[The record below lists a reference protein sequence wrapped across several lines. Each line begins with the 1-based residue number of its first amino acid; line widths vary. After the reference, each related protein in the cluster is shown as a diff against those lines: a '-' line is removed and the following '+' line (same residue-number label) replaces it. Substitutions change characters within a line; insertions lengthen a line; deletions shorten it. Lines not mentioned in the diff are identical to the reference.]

1 MQEKKKIRTKD
12 GRTISVTCYCASEP
26 IGRCV
31 IIAPAVQVV
40 QKDYSSFAVFFQ
52 QQGYHVITFDYRG
65 VGSSA
70 PVLLKGFDAG
80 LHQWAVQ
87 DTDAVIRFVRAS
99 FLNQE
104 LIYIGHG
111 IGGEM
116 IGLVPASQYIN
127 KLVLVSSALSCKKLW
142 PWKGRLRIFV
152 MKKIARMANWWY
164 GYFPGTRLGLFRDLP
179 KGVVHE
185 WADWCNNPNG
195 LFDVFPD
202 NNYRKLQ
209 VPLLCVSFSD
219 DWLTPQKG
227 VDGLLSYFSSAGIT
241 RYHVNA
247 ETLAVKRKKS
257 FCFFELQLKS
267 TLWMMLKEW
276 LEEEPAKDYPYI
288 QNVQSLK

>member
-12 GRTISVTCYCASEP
+12 GRTISVTVYPARHS
-26 IGRCV
+26 IGKTM

-40 QKDYSSFAVFFQ
+40 QKDYSSFATYFQ
-52 QQGYHVITFDYRG
+52 QLGYNVITFDYRG

-70 PVLLKGFDAG
+70 PVLLKGFEAG

-87 DTDAVIRFVRAS
+87 DTDAVIRFTQAA

-111 IGGEM
+111 IGGEL
-116 IGLVPASQYIN
+116 IGLAPASQYIN
-127 KLVLVSSALSCKKLW
+127 KLVLVSSALSCRKLW
-142 PWKGRLRIFV
+142 PWKGRFKIFWMKRI
-152 MKKIARMANWWY
+152 AWCANRWC
-164 GYFPGTRLGLFRDLP
+164 GYFPGSRLGIFRDLP

-209 VPLLCVSFSD
+209 VPLLSVSFSD
-219 DWLTPQKG
+219 DWLTPEKG
-227 VDGLLSYFSSAGIT
+227 VEGLLSYFSGAGIS

-247 ETLAVKRKKS
+247 EELGVKRKKS
-257 FCFFELQLKS
+257 CCLFETGFRDSLWVMLQN
-267 TLWMMLKEW
+267 W
-276 LEEEPAKDYPYI
+276 LEKKQEHDYPYI
-288 QNVQSLK
+288 QNAGWLK